1 MRGKNMKVICCV
13 LICLILL
20 TSLTGCVHETYG
32 YYFHFYTNEKQ
43 GKIVVEPNFNPTIYL
58 CKDVDMCDLDCN
70 NDSHLVCLRGG
81 KRGSRE
87 LTFIAIPNEGYQVKE
102 WILNG
107 EVVQG
112 NKSNVIT
119 VTVSYKDDYNGV
131 ISVRFELVE

>member
-1 MRGKNMKVICCV
+1 
-13 LICLILL
+13 
-20 TSLTGCVHETYG
+20 
-32 YYFHFYTNEKQ
+32 
-43 GKIVVEPNFNPTIYL
+43 
-58 CKDVDMCDLDCN
+58 MCDLDCN
-70 NDSHLVCLRGG
+70 NGSHLVCLRGG